1 MKRILIVEDDKAI
14 LRGLVDNLTAEHFS
28 VTSASDGEEGL
39 KEARKG
45 RLDLIIL
52 DVMLPTMNGYEICK
66 ELRSGGIQTPILML
80 TGKGEELD
88 KVLGLE
94 LGADDYVTKPF
105 SVKELIA
112 RIKAI
117 LRRQTE
123 LRAEI
128 NETEIDGLHI
138 DFKKQEA
145 IRGRKQI
152 EMTAKEFQLLKYF
165 VEREGEVVTRHQLL
179 DDVWGYE
186 SMPTTR
192 TVDNYI
198 LSLRK
203 KIEQNPAKPKHLITV
218 HTAGYKLVT
227 GSKGKGVTE

>member
-14 LRGLVDNLTAEHFS
+14 LRGLVDSFKAEHFE
-28 VTSASDGEEGL
+28 VETSSDGEEGYAFA
-39 KEARKG
+39 KRRKF
-45 RLDLIIL
+45 DLIIL
-52 DVMLPTMNGYEICK
+52 DIMLPGMNGLDICK
-66 ELRSGGIQTPILML
+66 QLRIDGVKTPIMML
-80 TGKGEELD
+80 TGKGEEID
-88 KVLGLE
+88 KVMGLE

-112 RIKAI
+112 RVKAV
-117 LRRQTE
+117 LRRQSDIRTALTE
-123 LRAEI
+123 AAFG
-128 NETEIDGLHI
+128 DVFV

-145 IRGRKQI
+145 LKGKKKLDLS
-152 EMTAKEFQLLKYF
+152 AKEFQLLKYF
-165 VEREGEVVTRHQLL
+165 AEREGEVISRNQLL

-203 KIEQNPAKPKHLITV
+203 KIETNPSKPKHLLTI
-218 HTAGYKLVT
+218 HTAGYKFV
-227 GSKGKGVTE
+227 K